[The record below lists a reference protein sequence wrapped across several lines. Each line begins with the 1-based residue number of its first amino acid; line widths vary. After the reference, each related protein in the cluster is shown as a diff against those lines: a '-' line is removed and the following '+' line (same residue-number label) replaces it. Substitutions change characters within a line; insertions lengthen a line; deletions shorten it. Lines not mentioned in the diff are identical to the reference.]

1 MNSEDLVRSSMDV
14 ECGTVLCWSGGLPVA
29 VFIDYGIYLSP
40 NFWAEELLGIGCFPQ
55 DPIQNYESF

>member
-40 NFWAEELLGIGCFPQ
+40 NFWAEELLGTRKMAWHCRA
-55 DPIQNYESF
+55 